1 VTQETPDITAA
12 QLWAAFR
19 AQSSK
24 VAPLREELDKA
35 FIAVEARRESLDQCA
50 FLKDPGYQELWR
62 AYKLAYGIW
71 EKAAYVQAAIGDLW
85 EEATRKE
92 KAQHSVAV

>member
-1 VTQETPDITAA
+1 MTQEAPEITAD

-24 VAPLREELDKA
+24 VAPLRVELDKA
-35 FIAVEARRESLDQCA
+35 FIAVEARRASLDQYT
-50 FLKDPGYQELWR
+50 FLRDPGYQELWR
-62 AYKLAYGIW
+62 AYKLAYGVW
-71 EKAAYVQAAIGDLW
+71 EKAAYVQAALGDLW